1 MAYLYT
7 PATAFERQ
15 VRKLGLD
22 ERTCVASK
30 VLRLWCE
37 ENKDRYYIPE
47 WLLARWGMTES
58 KLREGAQRLSGLATP
73 GVFVSYA
80 TSCPTQLPSGYPSPI
95 GRISSKSMVGRQGR
109 RQCETRGH
117 SGRDF
122 GACGGHD
129 PTDRVQRQHRLLKS
143 CQLDSMIH

>member
-15 VRKLGLD
+15 VRKLGLN

-47 WLLARWGMTES
+47 WLLARWGMTVTPS
-58 KLREGAQRLSGLATP
+58 LAP
-73 GVFVSYA
+73 E
-80 TSCPTQLPSGYPSPI
+80 
-95 GRISSKSMVGRQGR
+95 RN
-109 RQCETRGH
+109 
-117 SGRDF
+117 
-122 GACGGHD
+122 
-129 PTDRVQRQHRLLKS
+129 
-143 CQLDSMIH
+143 DSAA